1 MEKIILKP
9 NETRAFNFRE
19 DTALINYNETGELR
33 IDIEYSAAFGGG
45 ERYHIVNIKG
55 HRINIEVEEKFC
67 EQFDKSYCPM
77 PFFLTNNG
85 FGLYVNTGQPI
96 NFAFEDDFILANVP
110 LGTEITLFS
119 GTTEEIISDYM
130 SLFGHPVL
138 PPEYA
143 FLPWI
148 SANHWDTQE
157 KVEQQIELLKQY
169 DFPAGVI
176 VLEAWSDE
184 ATFYIFNGAKYDAK
198 SEGYLKYEDFSFPED
213 GPWSN
218 PKAMIE
224 KLHKAGLKVMLWQ
237 IPVYKKQDSSETI
250 SSQNEIDRQKAV
262 ENGLCVHQEDGTPYT
277 IPTGNWFSGS
287 MIPDFTNEDTKKDW
301 FAKRQY
307 LLDIGVDGFKTDGGE
322 FIYRDDLVFANGMSG
337 AEMKNHYPQSYTAA
351 YTEFLSENHI
361 LFSRAGFSGQH
372 TTPILWAGDQKS
384 TFSELRSQLRAGLSA
399 AMSGIV
405 FWGYDIAGFA
415 GPIPDSDL
423 YLRATQMATFC
434 PVMQWH
440 SEPDGGQFSA
450 IMASEDLENER
461 SPWNIA
467 KRSGDEKLLERT
479 RFYHKLREK
488 LLSHIVSEAQKSVEN
503 NRPLMVPFAYDYMND
518 KITHDITDEFIF
530 ASDFLVAPIITANT
544 YSRDVYLP
552 EGCWENYWTKEKFD
566 GKQWVHFEH
575 EWHIPVYQ
583 KIAE

>member
-213 GPWSN
+213 GP
-218 PKAMIE
+218 
-224 KLHKAGLKVMLWQ
+224 
-237 IPVYKKQDSSETI
+237 KQ
-250 SSQNEIDRQKAV
+250 V
-262 ENGLCVHQEDGTPYT
+262 
-277 IPTGNWFSGS
+277 
-287 MIPDFTNEDTKKDW
+287 
-301 FAKRQY
+301 
-307 LLDIGVDGFKTDGGE
+307 
-322 FIYRDDLVFANGMSG
+322 
-337 AEMKNHYPQSYTAA
+337 
-351 YTEFLSENHI
+351 
-361 LFSRAGFSGQH
+361 
-372 TTPILWAGDQKS
+372 
-384 TFSELRSQLRAGLSA
+384 
-399 AMSGIV
+399 
-405 FWGYDIAGFA
+405 
-415 GPIPDSDL
+415 
-423 YLRATQMATFC
+423 
-434 PVMQWH
+434 
-440 SEPDGGQFSA
+440 
-450 IMASEDLENER
+450 
-461 SPWNIA
+461 
-467 KRSGDEKLLERT
+467 
-479 RFYHKLREK
+479 
-488 LLSHIVSEAQKSVEN
+488 
-503 NRPLMVPFAYDYMND
+503 
-518 KITHDITDEFIF
+518 
-530 ASDFLVAPIITANT
+530 
-544 YSRDVYLP
+544 
-552 EGCWENYWTKEKFD
+552 
-566 GKQWVHFEH
+566 
-575 EWHIPVYQ
+575 
-583 KIAE
+583 